1 MALTKNMVKCKINY
15 TLTVK
20 SPTSVVKP
28 MQPSFYLQMNSRIHR
43 QRQRVSSSPRTH
55 QPITL
60 LSHTHQSHFSSNPCT
75 TLNSTHSPMPSSG
88 RPAKPRPAQIIPPP
102 PPKSHQ
108 DRTHSTSLPCS
119 TTACL
124 RSTTAIIQATL
135 LHELRSTSKLPIYP
149 HNLIPISANPH
160 LPCPIH
166 TYPI

>member
-1 MALTKNMVKCKINY
+1 MVKCKINY

-102 PPKSHQ
+102 PPKSRHTIEITP
-108 DRTHSTSLPCS
+108 RSHPLNL
-119 TTACL
+119 TAMLHHCMSPIHH
-124 RSTTAIIQATL
+124 RHHPSYPPPWASIHIQAT
-135 LHELRSTSKLPIYP
+135 
-149 HNLIPISANPH
+149 H
-160 LPCPIH
+160 LP
-166 TYPI
+166 T

>member
-1 MALTKNMVKCKINY
+1 MVKCKINY

-88 RPAKPRPAQIIPPP
+88 RPAKPRPAQITPHHRNRTKIAPTQPHCHAPPLHVSDPPP
-102 PPKSHQ
+102 PS
-108 DRTHSTSLPCS
+108 
-119 TTACL
+119 
-124 RSTTAIIQATL
+124 
-135 LHELRSTSKLPIYP
+135 SKLPSSMSFDPHPSYP
-149 HNLIPISANPH
+149 STHI
-160 LPCPIH
+160 
-166 TYPI
+166 T